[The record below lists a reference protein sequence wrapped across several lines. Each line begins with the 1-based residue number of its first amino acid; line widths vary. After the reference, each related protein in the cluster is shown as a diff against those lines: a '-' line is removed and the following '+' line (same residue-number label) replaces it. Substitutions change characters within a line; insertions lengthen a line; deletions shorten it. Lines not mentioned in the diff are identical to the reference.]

1 MLSVQQTQELFARY
15 GGIMRTGQLSAEKVY
30 YPELQQLLAKG
41 IVEKL
46 RAGCYRIAG
55 KPLNEL
61 QTVMTLFPDG
71 VLCGETALHYYGYI
85 SATPFEWHLA
95 VSKDSGKSRFKL
107 DYPFVKPY
115 YIEPSLVEIGNT
127 ELETPDGT
135 ARIYDRERV
144 ICDCLRY
151 RNKMERSVFS
161 QALKN
166 YIADP
171 QKNLPR
177 LFEYATQLRV
187 AKTAREVLGLW
198 L

>member
-1 MLSVQQTQELFARY
+1 MLSVQQVEQMFSRY
-15 GGIMRTGQLSAEKVY
+15 GGVMRTGQLSAERVY
-30 YPELQQLLAKG
+30 YPELQQLLSAG
-41 IVEKL
+41 ILEKL
-46 RAGCYRIAG
+46 RTGCYRVAG
-55 KPLNEL
+55 QPMNEM
-61 QTVMTLFPDG
+61 QTVMSLFPDA

-85 SATPFEWHLA
+85 TAKPFEWNLA
-95 VSKDSGKSRFKL
+95 VSKDSGKSRFRL

-115 YIEPSLVEIGNT
+115 YIEPSLVEIGSD
-127 ELETPDGT
+127 LIETADGT

-187 AKTAREVLGLW
+187 AKTARETLGLW